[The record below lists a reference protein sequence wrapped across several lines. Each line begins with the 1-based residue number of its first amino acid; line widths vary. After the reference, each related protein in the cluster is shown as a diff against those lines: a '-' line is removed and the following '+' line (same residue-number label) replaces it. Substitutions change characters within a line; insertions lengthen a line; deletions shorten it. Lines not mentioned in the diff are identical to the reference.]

1 MFVLLEMNLRISS
14 ARINVTVS
22 AIVSSAVVIL
32 TCAVLTLTADF
43 LSGTRMHLFTGH
55 LQGVF
60 LIEIS
65 LQKTSSHWCL
75 TIPLE
80 DV

>member
-1 MFVLLEMNLRISS
+1 MFLLSVLYGFSYI
-14 ARINVTVS
+14 
-22 AIVSSAVVIL
+22 SSAVVIL
-32 TCAVLTLTADF
+32 TFAILTLLTADF

-55 LQGVF
+55 LQGAF

-75 TIPLE
+75 TIRLE